1 MGSSEPG
8 REALERFV
16 GSRVVERHQRG
27 RSAVGIQH
35 LRAPALRA
43 ELGYLDAV
51 VPAVDV
57 LDDALGGRRQVRK
70 HSRNRIG
77 ILVIQRGG
85 SSEGTD
91 EDLSTCRE
99 RRGARENH
107 AKFFFGA
114 PVSTADPPAIH
125 IFST

>member
-1 MGSSEPG
+1 MGASEPG
-8 REALERFV
+8 RKALERFV
-16 GSRVVERHQRG
+16 GSHVVERHQRG

-57 LDDALGGRRQVRK
+57 LDEALGGRRQVRK
-70 HSRNRIG
+70 HSRKRIG

-91 EDLSTCRE
+91 EDLSTHRQRARVRE
-99 RRGARENH
+99 IH

-114 PVSTADPPAIH
+114 PVSTADPLAIH
-125 IFST
+125 TFST

>member
-1 MGSSEPG
+1 MSAREPG

-27 RSAVGIQH
+27 RTAEGIQH

-57 LDDALGGRRQVRK
+57 LDEALRGRRQVRK
-70 HSRNRIG
+70 HSRKRIG
-77 ILVIQRGG
+77 ILGV
-85 SSEGTD
+85 
-91 EDLSTCRE
+91 
-99 RRGARENH
+99 
-107 AKFFFGA
+107 
-114 PVSTADPPAIH
+114 
-125 IFST
+125 